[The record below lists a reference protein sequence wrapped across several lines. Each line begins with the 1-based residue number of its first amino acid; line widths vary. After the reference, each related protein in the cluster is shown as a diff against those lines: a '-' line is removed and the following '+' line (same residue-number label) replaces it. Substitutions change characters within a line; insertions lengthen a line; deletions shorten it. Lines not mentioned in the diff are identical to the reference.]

1 MDLSLLSVTGCHSNS
16 LSISIE
22 LFVVY
27 KSGISVTDIG
37 FDVTF
42 DVVTIDGITFDGFIS
57 FGDDVDFTVEVI
69 LELVVIDVVINSTS
83 EVIDATD
90 ILFELELAA
99 VVV

>member
-1 MDLSLLSVTGCHSNS
+1 M
-16 LSISIE
+16 
-22 LFVVY
+22 
-27 KSGISVTDIG
+27 GISVAGIG
-37 FDVTF
+37 LDVTF
-42 DVVTIDGITFDGFIS
+42 DVVTSNGITFDGFIS

>member
-1 MDLSLLSVTGCHSNS
+1 MDLSLLSVMGCHSNS

-22 LFVVY
+22 LFVVQ

-42 DVVTIDGITFDGFIS
+42 DVVTIDGVTFDGFVS
-57 FGDDVDFTVEVI
+57 LVDDVDLTVEVI
-69 LELVVIDVVINSTS
+69 LEVVVVDVVVNFAS

-99 VVV
+99 GLV